1 MKNFIYILMG
11 MFLFTSCETTAP
23 CECGNTS
30 NGFVDGTGQSVN
42 IGSESTVDVFKKID
56 AAWAARDYETMK
68 AHIADDGN
76 YRFYDGT
83 IATNG
88 EEFVAKVEQSYQEDL
103 ANGVAW
109 EWTTDYAF
117 AVYPSETGND
127 TWNEKGQWVNA
138 SFTGSDGS
146 VVVEWYQ
153 IDGDQL
159 ISWSQT
165 KGETMKE

>member
-1 MKNFIYILMG
+1 MYILLG
-11 MFLFTSCETTAP
+11 LFLFTSCETTAP
-23 CECGNTS
+23 CECDNGS
-30 NGFVDGTGQSVN
+30 NGFIEGTEQSIN

-56 AAWAARDYETMK
+56 AAWATRDYETMK

-83 IATNG
+83 VVTNG

-103 ANGVAW
+103 ANEVAW

-117 AVYPSETGND
+117 AVFPSETGND

-165 KGETMKE
+165 KGEAVKE

>member
-1 MKNFIYILMG
+1 
-11 MFLFTSCETTAP
+11 
-23 CECGNTS
+23 
-30 NGFVDGTGQSVN
+30 
-42 IGSESTVDVFKKID
+42 
-56 AAWAARDYETMK
+56 MK
-68 AHIADDGN
+68 AHIADEGN

-83 IATNG
+83 VATNG

-138 SFTGSDGS
+138 SFTGADGVEPS
-146 VVVEWYQ
+146 RTMTIKLSMLVPAVLATVDSPKTFLAEITPTIGVVEWYLN
-153 IDGDQL
+153 I
-159 ISWSQT
+159 
-165 KGETMKE
+165 

>member
-1 MKNFIYILMG
+1 M
-11 MFLFTSCETTAP
+11 
-23 CECGNTS
+23 
-30 NGFVDGTGQSVN
+30 
-42 IGSESTVDVFKKID
+42 FKKID

-83 IATNG
+83 VATNG
-88 EEFVAKVEQSYQEDL
+88 EDFVAKVEQSYQEDL

-138 SFTGSDGS
+138 SFTGADGS

-165 KGETMKE
+165 KGETIKE